1 MKANLLF
8 INMTDFPRP
17 ARAKSRL
24 YRTFAG
30 FLTAL
35 MLLFQQQSVSQTY
48 STASRFGPVQ
58 LQSYKV
64 SGSFGELRSNHFHS
78 GIDLKTNEQ
87 TGLPVLAAAAGYVSR
102 VKVSNIGYGKALY
115 ITHPDGIV
123 TVYAHLEDFAMP
135 QILDTVAALQF
146 QKQQYETELFFT
158 TPLFQVNGGQIIGW
172 SGNSGGSEGP
182 HLHFETRHEVS
193 EMPFDPALIGY
204 SYQDTIHPAFRNL
217 VIYTPGPGNGT
228 FLAQRNLIP
237 VDTSK
242 SNPAIPETIEVPS
255 NYFIGFEAFDRAGL
269 EPNLLGIKEY
279 RLFTNEILSFEYKID
294 SFLFDQSR
302 LINSI
307 IDYPFWSDSS
317 RRILLCHTLPGNMLP
332 FIKAKPNQNTHPA
345 KGITKHRIEIK
356 DASGNISELHFE
368 VAVRANA
375 KPLMYDKNMRILKSN
390 QGDRIIGSKTELI
403 ISEKTLTEEVG
414 IQLVEHVIDSPGFI
428 SPVIEIASPGTFA
441 VIQPMKLTI
450 KPVKKPNIPTEKWT
464 IARLDSSGSFN
475 YIGGKVN
482 ADLSLTGSIRT
493 KGKFVIIADTV
504 APILMDAISER
515 VVRFGGMEKVRIV
528 VETKGDFSGISTYS
542 CVLDGKW
549 IPASSNPGG
558 TKFEIITPVPD
569 VQVNHELNVVVTD
582 MCGNK
587 ATKTYQLVY

>member
-1 MKANLLF
+1 
-8 INMTDFPRP
+8 MTDFLHPTT
-17 ARAKSRL
+17 AKSRL

-35 MLLFQQQSVSQTY
+35 MLLFQQQSVSQTN
-48 STASRFGPVQ
+48 SPASRFGPVQ

-87 TGLPVLAAAAGYVSR
+87 TGLPVLAAAAGYISR

-135 QILDTVAALQF
+135 QILDTVASIQF
-146 QKQQYETELFFT
+146 QQQKYETELFFT
-158 TPLFQVNGGQIIGW
+158 IPLFQVNGGQIIGW

-182 HLHFETRHEVS
+182 HLHFETRHQVS

-204 SYQDTIHPAFRNL
+204 SYQDTIPPAFRNL

-242 SNPAIPETIEVPS
+242 SNQTIQETIEVPS
-255 NYFIGFEAFDRAGL
+255 NYFIGFEAFDRAGV
-269 EPNLLGIKEY
+269 EANLLGIKEY
-279 RLFTNEILSFEYKID
+279 RLFTNEILTFEYKID

-307 IDYPFWSDSS
+307 IDYPFWADSS
-317 RRILLCHTLPGNMLP
+317 RRILLCHTLPGNLLP
-332 FIKAKPNQNTHPA
+332 FLKLTPVPNPYPA
-345 KGITKHRIEIK
+345 KGNTKHRIEIK
-356 DASGNISELHFE
+356 DAHGNISELHFQ
-368 VAVRANA
+368 VAVHANA
-375 KPLMYDKNMRILKSN
+375 KPLMHEKNVRILKSN
-390 QGDRIIGSKTELI
+390 QGDRIIGNKAELI

-414 IQLVEHVIDSPGFI
+414 IQLMEHAIDSPGFI
-428 SPVIEIASPGTFA
+428 SPMIEIASPGTFA

-450 KPVKKPNIPTEKWT
+450 KPDKKPNIPTEKWI

-482 ADLSLTGSIRT
+482 TDLSITGNIRT
-493 KGKFVIIADTV
+493 TGKFVIIADTV
-504 APILMDAISER
+504 APVLMDAIAER
-515 VVRFGGMEKVRIV
+515 VVRFGGMEKVRIL
-528 VETKGDFSGISTYS
+528 VETKGDFSGFSTYS

-549 IPASSNPGG
+549 IPASSNLGG

-569 VQVNHELNVVVTD
+569 SQVNHELIVVVTD
-582 MCGNK
+582 ACGNN
-587 ATKTYQLVY
+587 ASKTYQLIY